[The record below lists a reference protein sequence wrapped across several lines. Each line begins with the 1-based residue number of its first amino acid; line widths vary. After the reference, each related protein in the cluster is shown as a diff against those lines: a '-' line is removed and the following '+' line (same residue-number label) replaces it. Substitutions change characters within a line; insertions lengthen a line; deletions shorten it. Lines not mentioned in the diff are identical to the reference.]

1 MKFSIFCILGLSLH
15 VGLAVAQTL
24 SQCAT
29 ACVSQAAVKDGCV
42 SFTNLTCVCTSAQ
55 FQQDALSCLTAE
67 CSSSDLTTLE
77 GLQAQECGAMQ
88 LSATGTPSDTATFTA
103 SGISSG
109 SGTSLSISST
119 SAATTATVSGSG
131 SASTT
136 VTPSGSGTIVP
147 PPSSVISSAI
157 SAASSAA
164 SSASSPSSTGNSA
177 QNVQIPLGMGMSF
190 VALFAALWA

>member
-1 MKFSIFCILGLSLH
+1 MKFPIFYILGLSLY
-15 VGLAVAQTL
+15 VGLAVAQVL

-119 SAATTATVSGSG
+119 SGATTTTTVSGSG

-136 VTPSGSGTIVP
+136 VTSSGSGTIVP
-147 PPSSVISSAI
+147 PPSSVLSSAT

-177 QNVQIPLGMGMSF
+177 QNVQIPLGMSF

>member
-1 MKFSIFCILGLSLH
+1 MKFPIFHILGLSLY
-15 VGLAVAQTL
+15 VGLAVAQVL

-109 SGTSLSISST
+109 SGTSLSIPST
-119 SAATTATVSGSG
+119 SGATSATVSGSG
-131 SASTT
+131 SASTS
-136 VTPSGSGTIVP
+136 SGSGTIVP
-147 PPSSVISSAI
+147 PPSSVISSAT

-164 SSASSPSSTGNSA
+164 SSASSPSTTGNNA
-177 QNVQIPLGMGMSF
+177 QNVQIPLGMSF
-190 VALFAALWA
+190 VALFAALWV

>member
-1 MKFSIFCILGLSLH
+1 MKFPIFYILGLSLY
-15 VGLAVAQTL
+15 VGLAVAQVL

-42 SFTNLTCVCTSAQ
+42 SFAQ

-109 SGTSLSISST
+109 SGTSLSIPST
-119 SAATTATVSGSG
+119 SGATSATVSGSG
-131 SASTT
+131 SASTS
-136 VTPSGSGTIVP
+136 SGSGTIVP
-147 PPSSVISSAI
+147 PPSSVISSAT

-164 SSASSPSSTGNSA
+164 SSASSPSTTGNNA

-190 VALFAALWA
+190 VALFAALWV